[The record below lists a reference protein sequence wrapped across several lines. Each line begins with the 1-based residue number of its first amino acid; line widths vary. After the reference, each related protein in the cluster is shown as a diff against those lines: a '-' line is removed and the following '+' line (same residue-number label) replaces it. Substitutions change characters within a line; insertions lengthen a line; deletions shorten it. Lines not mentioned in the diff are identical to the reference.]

1 MTRPEMKQLAKEKLR
16 GNWGN
21 IIIALLLFALIT
33 SAASSL
39 LGIIQL
45 IIAGPMAVGLAAVF
59 LNLFRKGKTDVED
72 LFVGFKNF
80 ANNFI
85 TGLLVQL
92 FICLW
97 SLLFVIPGIVK
108 SYAYA
113 MTFYIQHDHPEMNET
128 DAITAS
134 RNMMKGHK
142 ADLFFLDLSFIGWY
156 LLVGLTFGI
165 LAFYVVPYHRATRT
179 AFYENLKAQQE
190 GGNAAE
196 ETAAEET
203 VVEETDAP
211 QEEAQAEETAE
222 EIPAIDEPV
231 FTDEQAEKP
240 IEGDGD
246 VE

>member
-21 IIIALLLFALIT
+21 VIIALLLFGLIT
-33 SAASSL
+33 GAASSL

-59 LNLFRKGKTDVED
+59 LNLFRKDKTDLED

-92 FICLW
+92 FIFLW

-113 MTFYIQHDHPEMNET
+113 MTFYIQYDHPEMNET

-190 GGNAAE
+190 GGNATE
-196 ETAAEET
+196 ETATEET
-203 VVEETDAP
+203 VVEEAAAP
-211 QEEAQAEETAE
+211 QEEVKAEETAE

>member
-39 LGIIQL
+39 FGIIQL

-92 FICLW
+92 FIFLW

-190 GGNAAE
+190 VGN
-196 ETAAEET
+196 AAEET
-203 VVEETDAP
+203 VVEEAAAP

-231 FTDEQAEKP
+231 FEDEQAEKP

>member
-21 IIIALLLFALIT
+21 VIIALLLFGLIT
-33 SAASSL
+33 GAASSL

-59 LNLFRKGKTDVED
+59 LNLFRKGKTDLED

-92 FICLW
+92 FIFLW

-142 ADLFFLDLSFIGWY
+142 ADLFCLDLSFIGWY

-203 VVEETDAP
+203 VVEEAAAP

-231 FTDEQAEKP
+231 FEDAQAEKP